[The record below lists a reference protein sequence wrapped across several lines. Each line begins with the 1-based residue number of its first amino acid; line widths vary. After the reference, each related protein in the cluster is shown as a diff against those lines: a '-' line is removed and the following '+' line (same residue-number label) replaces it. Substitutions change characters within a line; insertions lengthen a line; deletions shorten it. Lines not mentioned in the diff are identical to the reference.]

1 MFSSEAWLANPSS
14 GFYNGVATQ
23 SLRFDDGSSAYLTR
37 TPSSASN
44 RRTFTFSAWI
54 KRGVLDADNV
64 GGSNDTPIFSASS
77 ANGQPVDVLRTMS
90 QLTAGA
96 NILMLYANP
105 SGSLDYSEETNAS
118 IRDTSAWYHIV
129 MAVDSTQGTAGNRV
143 KFYINGTLQTAV
155 GQNYGQVP
163 QNHDFHFNNTVA
175 QEIGR
180 NAGNTGRYFDGY
192 MAEVNFVD
200 GYQYDASYFGETKNG
215 IWIAQKYTGSY
226 GTNGYRLEFKNT
238 SVGSG
243 SSSTIGADTSG
254 NDNHFTSSGIVAS
267 DCNMPDSPENNFCT
281 LNPLHGA
288 SSSYDNQFQLKE
300 GNLHLYNA
308 SASNQGTC
316 GTFLM
321 ESGKW
326 YWEIYIADTNSTYN
340 HHIGVVNGASY
351 VEPSSGPRAIFR
363 NDGIVYY
370 ENTSGNSAEDS
381 SPSAMVAGE
390 VWAVALDADNNTI
403 KFYKS
408 GSQTGNTI
416 SLSDPGSAGW
426 KTVTITGQAS
436 VDNSY
441 WNYGQDSSF
450 AGQKTS
456 GSAGASDDNGF
467 GDFYYTP
474 PSGHLAL
481 CTANLPEPTIGPNA
495 DTQADDYFNTVLYTG
510 NGSPAT
516 HTLGFRP
523 NWVWGKKRGTN
534 AQNHWLINDVGDIDK
549 FMSSDN
555 DSGESTTAGTTFNAT
570 SFTTANNDLY
580 INNNSPY
587 VVWAWKGNGT
597 GTAVSNSN
605 GSITSTV
612 SANTTAGFS
621 IITYSGNATKGA
633 TIGHGLSSAP
643 EMIWFKRRDGSA
655 GWAVYNKD
663 LTDNGYAL
671 LLNSNASQDNR
682 NTQFLNETSPS
693 STLITLGD
701 WNEANGGS
709 STYVAYAF
717 HSVDGYSKIGK
728 YTGNGSTDGV
738 FINLGFRPA
747 WVILKNIVRSADWR
761 INDATRQDVNDEG
774 GHLLLAN
781 SNSAEIT
788 NEYDIDFLSN
798 GFKLRGGDVY
808 ENGSN
813 EAFIY
818 MAFAEAP
825 FKYANAR

>member
-1 MFSSEAWLANPSS
+1 MALLGNLTGSSQFFNDTA
-14 GFYNGVATQ
+14 FYNGVATQ
-23 SLRFDDGSSAYLTR
+23 SLRFDQSSSAFLHR
-37 TPSSASN
+37 TPSGAGN
-44 RRTFTFSAWI
+44 QQIWTFSTWYKLGSTFDSTLNI
-54 KRGVLDADNV
+54 FSPHTGGD
-64 GGSNDTPIFSASS
+64 GSNESQMMIDYVNHGGKLRIYDSGGTRGDVQTSRIF
-77 ANGQPVDVLRTMS
+77 
-90 QLTAGA
+90 
-96 NILMLYANP
+96 
-105 SGSLDYSEETNAS
+105 
-118 IRDTSAWYHIV
+118 RDPSAWYNIV
-129 MAVDSTQGTAGNRV
+129 ISLDLTQATDTNRV
-143 KFYINGTLQTAV
+143 KIYVNGVQETLAGTFPSQNTSWGWNGTSAHRISSYRGGTPFQ
-155 GQNYGQVP
+155 
-163 QNHDFHFNNTVA
+163 
-175 QEIGR
+175 
-180 NAGNTGRYFDGY
+180 DGY
-192 MAEVNFVD
+192 LSETIMVD
-200 GYQYDASYFGETKNG
+200 GTQLAPTSFGETKNG
-215 IWIAQKYTGSY
+215 VWIPKKYTGSY
-226 GTNGYRLEFKNT
+226 GTNGFRLQFNQT
-238 SVGSG
+238 GTGTASA
-243 SSSTIGADTSG
+243 STIGADTSG
-254 NDNHFTSSGIVAS
+254 NTNHWTSSGIVAS
-267 DCNMPDSPENNFCT
+267 DCSLFDSPENNFAT
-281 LNPLHGA
+281 LNPLDKSFA
-288 SSSYDNQFQLKE
+288 SSALSE
-300 GNLHLYNA
+300 GNLSVSAGTGNA
-308 SASNQGTC
+308 WNNIINS
-316 GTFLM
+316 TFSLT
-321 ESGKW
+321 SGKW
-326 YWEIYIADTNSTYN
+326 YWEVYQNGTGGFGK
-340 HHIGVVNGASY
+340 IGVRQNNSL
-351 VEPSSGPRAIFR
+351 
-363 NDGIVYY
+363 
-370 ENTSGNSAEDS
+370 TSADS
-381 SPSAMVAGE
+381 H
-390 VWAVALDADNNTI
+390 
-403 KFYKS
+403 
-408 GSQTGNTI
+408 
-416 SLSDPGSAGW
+416 
-426 KTVTITGQAS
+426 
-436 VDNSY
+436 
-441 WNYGQDSSF
+441 
-450 AGQKTS
+450 
-456 GSAGASDDNGF
+456 SAGASEVYLFNGNKQQGSTSTDSSYYGSAMYADGNIF
-467 GDFYYTP
+467 GVALDMDAGKIWVAKANTYGGSADPTTGNGAMFTNLTEPQSPSFSSYNMAVIFNFGQDGSFAGELTSGIGTATDGNGNGAFKYAP
-474 PSGHLAL
+474 PTGYKAL
-481 CTANLPEPTIGPNA
+481 CTANLPEPTISPNSA
-495 DTQADDYFNTVLYTG
+495 TQADDHFNTVLYTG
-510 NGSPAT
+510 NGSAAT
-516 HTLGFRP
+516 HTVGFRP
-523 NWVWGKKRGTN
+523 NLVWGKKRGTN
-534 AQNHWLINDVGDIDK
+534 AQNHWLINDVGDIDA

-555 DSGESTTAGTTFNAT
+555 DASESTTAGTTFNAT
-570 SFTTANNDLY
+570 SFTTASNDLY
-580 INNNSPY
+580 YNNNSPY

-825 FKYANAR
+825 FKYANAE